1 EAIKL
6 AFDETGQVVLEQA
19 TAAGTHESFATA
31 EPLGVLPKLHVP
43 NTLQPGDHYYGQS
56 FDVSALAV
64 TGDIRLPGA
73 RRENHVYSFQGHAG
87 DLMNFEIYSG
97 ALEPL
102 RGNPIDSVLRLFDAN
117 GNQIAI
123 NDDGLES
130 TDSDLLDVVLPANGI
145 YYIMVDTFAA
155 QFDVDVGTYELFM
168 SQFALGASSGAGDTL
183 IGGAGND
190 VAIGSAADDYFR
202 ADGSTA
208 ADFDSFAGKNGFDVL
223 DLTSYPALNYTAS
236 SIELIKNSDQ
246 APMLA

>member
-97 ALEPL
+97 RLEPL

-117 GNQIAI
+117 GNQITF

-130 TDSDLLDVVLPANGI
+130 TDSQLLDVVLPADGV
-145 YYIMVDTFAA
+145 YYVMVDTFAA

-168 SQFALGASSGAGDTL
+168 TRFAIGPTTGIGDTGM
-183 IGGAGND
+183 GGAGND
-190 VAIGSAADDYFR
+190 TVIGSAADDIFR
-202 ADGSTA
+202 ATDSTL
-208 ADFDSFAGKNGFDVL
+208 DDYDTYLGRDGFDVL
-223 DLTSYPALNYTAS
+223 DLIGYPAVSYTADGV
-236 SIELIKNSDQ
+236 EEIKDQ
-246 APMLA
+246 D